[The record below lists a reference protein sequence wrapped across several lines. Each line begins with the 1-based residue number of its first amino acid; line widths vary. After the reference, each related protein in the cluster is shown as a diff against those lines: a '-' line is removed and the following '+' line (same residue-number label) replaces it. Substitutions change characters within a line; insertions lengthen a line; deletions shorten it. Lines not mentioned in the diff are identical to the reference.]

1 MSLMKVIWEKFTCT
15 NIFLYGYSVIYKIF
29 LLTQTDHDHYFYVI
43 STTLS
48 MLADAPLL
56 AAGKSARKL
65 TRSGSQ
71 NRQVNT
77 QPVQRKRRRRKN
89 RNKNRGRKR
98 KGIF

>member
-1 MSLMKVIWEKFTCT
+1 
-15 NIFLYGYSVIYKIF
+15 
-29 LLTQTDHDHYFYVI
+29 
-43 STTLS
+43 

-71 NRQVNT
+71 AQVNT

-98 KGIF
+98 KGEIIY

>member
-1 MSLMKVIWEKFTCT
+1 
-15 NIFLYGYSVIYKIF
+15 
-29 LLTQTDHDHYFYVI
+29 
-43 STTLS
+43 

-71 NRQVNT
+71 SQQVNT

-98 KGIF
+98 KGIFSLKAYVLFLSKIILQSDISCTVFVWFIGATCIKKVFLFLLQFVF

>member
-1 MSLMKVIWEKFTCT
+1 
-15 NIFLYGYSVIYKIF
+15 
-29 LLTQTDHDHYFYVI
+29 
-43 STTLS
+43 

-65 TRSGSQ
+65 TKSGSQ
-71 NRQVNT
+71 GQQVNN

-98 KGIF
+98 KGNTVFSLKIEVFSPENYFLAWQIVICWL